1 MGFATFFVD
10 AVLKTYEAIVELI
23 HLDATGAQIQILI
36 VFVGGD
42 DRCCG
47 GHKTAVQ
54 SVAFPVG
61 NMGRLRETAIGDIGE
76 AGREI
81 QAIFVTDFYEMR
93 V

>member
-1 MGFATFFVD
+1 MGFATLFVD
-10 AVLKTYEAIVELI
+10 AVLKPDIAIVELI

-42 DRCCG
+42 DGCG
-47 GHKTAVQ
+47 DRHKTAVQ
-54 SVAFPVG
+54 SVAFRIR
-61 NMGRLRETAIGDIGE
+61 NMSGLRETAIGDIGE

-81 QAIFVTDFYEMR
+81 QAIFVTDFYEVR

>member
-1 MGFATFFVD
+1 MGFATLFVD
-10 AVLKTYEAIVELI
+10 AVLKTYITIIELI

-42 DRCCG
+42 DRCG
-47 GHKTAVQ
+47 GRHKTAVQ

-61 NMGRLRETAIGDIGE
+61 NMSGLRETAIGDIGE

-81 QAIFVTDFYEMR
+81 QAIFVTYFYEVR